1 MKRKQRSYVRIPTEK
16 VEELKKEFELNQNCT
31 AKFPELAKRL
41 DLNVRQVR
49 KWFENRKQKVLKKEK
64 PLPSPVSS
72 KTTTKSTAS
81 ADTVSKSVKK
91 CPCWGFPIS
100 V

>member
-49 KWFENRKQKVLKKEK
+49 KWFENRPNSNV
-64 PLPSPVSS
+64 VSITDS
-72 KTTTKSTAS
+72 ITKDECMYNTLMSAS
-81 ADTVSKSVKK
+81 WLYDFQPRLLV
-91 CPCWGFPIS
+91 
-100 V
+100 